1 METKNLILRD
11 IDWHL
16 DQQDLHYISRKPY
29 GKLEETRGSPLQQ
42 ILILIRLLVPFGALG
57 RVRQQLGSHASVFAV
72 DLKCPQGLVLA
83 GPLSTIAII
92 TADEN
97 GLLFISSKD
106 VESYKYEFEV
116 LV

>member
-1 METKNLILRD
+1 M
-11 IDWHL
+11 
-16 DQQDLHYISRKPY
+16 
-29 GKLEETRGSPLQQ
+29 
-42 ILILIRLLVPFGALG
+42 PFGALG

-116 LV
+116 LGLIEKELGAYESLLLEGVSHDRIVSSLKKGNATGILAIEC